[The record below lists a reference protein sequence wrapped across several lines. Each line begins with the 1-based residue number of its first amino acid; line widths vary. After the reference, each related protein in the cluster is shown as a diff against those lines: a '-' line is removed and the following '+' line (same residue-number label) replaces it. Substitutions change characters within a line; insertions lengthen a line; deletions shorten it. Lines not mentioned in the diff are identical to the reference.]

1 MDKFSSATCLLH
13 SDVVTG
19 EVPRGQGNIRKRT
32 KKKPWNGQSRSRRF
46 SFHNFYNFFLFFFQL
61 FYFIIFFYT
70 FFLPTKFTH
79 THNHDPR
86 PTTFSDT
93 RVKQS
98 QCSQRTVI
106 IDLMKNQLEQ
116 MVISFRR
123 GLPYKSDA
131 GARRLQISVSLRVIG
146 TKSD

>member
-1 MDKFSSATCLLH
+1 MDKFSSATCLLY
-13 SDVVTG
+13 SDVVKG

-32 KKKPWNGQSRSRRF
+32 KKKPWNGQSRGRRF
-46 SFHNFYNFFLFFFQL
+46 SFHNFYNFFFFFN
-61 FYFIIFFYT
+61 YFTLSFFFYT
-70 FFLPTKFTH
+70 FFLPTTFTH
-79 THNHDPR
+79 THTHDPR

-98 QCSQRTVI
+98 QYSQRTVI

>member
-1 MDKFSSATCLLH
+1 MAKEIS
-13 SDVVTG
+13 G
-19 EVPRGQGNIRKRT
+19 RGRR
-32 KKKPWNGQSRSRRF
+32 RSRETGNQGVGDFRF
-46 SFHNFYNFFLFFFQL
+46 ITFTIFFLFFFN
-61 FYFIIFFYT
+61 YFTLSFFFYT
-70 FFLPTKFTH
+70 FFLPTTFTH
-79 THNHDPR
+79 THTHDPR

-98 QCSQRTVI
+98 QYSQRTVI